1 MTALPDDPTP
11 ALLSRLNQNINAL
24 GSAIEEIG
32 IWIDQRGSAETS
44 HRINEHIE
52 TLSDNSDAIAELL
65 VDLIARWTPGDIQL
79 VAVSDRSR
87 YRECHHTYWLVDGAP
102 DPYLEMTYSE
112 ISGGSSSIE
121 RFSKRVDRQNLERL
135 AAAKLIEFQVCG
147 VEGSVSTQDMD
158 GLRQVLAVTK

>member
-1 MTALPDDPTP
+1 MEKRFV
-11 ALLSRLNQNINAL
+11 LSA
-24 GSAIEEIG
+24 
-32 IWIDQRGSAETS
+32 
-44 HRINEHIE
+44 
-52 TLSDNSDAIAELL
+52 AIALYSCVVNAGVLKDETDRFSGARSVSWRSMPQGVELFSL
-65 VDLIARWTPGDIQL
+65 SATVFYPKGYAAPYSYDIQL
-79 VAVSDRSR
+79 VAVSERSR

-135 AAAKLIEFQVCG
+135 AAAKLIEFRVCG

-158 GLRQVLAVTK
+158 GLRQVLALTK

>member
-1 MTALPDDPTP
+1 MEKRFV
-11 ALLSRLNQNINAL
+11 LSA
-24 GSAIEEIG
+24 
-32 IWIDQRGSAETS
+32 
-44 HRINEHIE
+44 
-52 TLSDNSDAIAELL
+52 AIALYSCVVNAGVLKDETDRFSGARSVSWRSMPQGVELFSL
-65 VDLIARWTPGDIQL
+65 SATVFYPKGYAAPYSYDIQL
-79 VAVSDRSR
+79 VAVSERSR

-135 AAAKLIEFQVCG
+135 AAAKLIEFRVCG
-147 VEGSVSTQDMD
+147 VDGSVSAQDMD